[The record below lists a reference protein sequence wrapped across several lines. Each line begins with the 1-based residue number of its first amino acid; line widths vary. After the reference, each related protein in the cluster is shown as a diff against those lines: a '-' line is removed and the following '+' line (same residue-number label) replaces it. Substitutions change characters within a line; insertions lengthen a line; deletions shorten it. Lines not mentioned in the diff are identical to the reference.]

1 MILGVLSDTHLRT
14 PGGRLEALLAG
25 PLAEAEVLL
34 HAGDYTGDE
43 VLEHLELVD
52 PRPFFGVAGNMDAG
66 GAAGRLPWKRLLQF
80 AGVRVGLVHG
90 WGAPAG
96 LEERVLGSFPE
107 APDLIVFG
115 HSHRAT
121 QKRAGDALLVNP
133 GSAFERRGAP
143 QCTVALVEV
152 GAGPI
157 RVRFREAEG

>member
-25 PLAEAEVLL
+25 PLVEAEVLL

-43 VLEHLELVD
+43 VLEHLEIVD

-66 GAAGRLPWKRLLQF
+66 GAAGRLPRTRLLGF

-90 WGAPAG
+90 WGGPEG
-96 LEERVLGSFPE
+96 LEERVRGAFPE
-107 APDLIVFG
+107 RPDLIAFG

-121 QKRAGDALLVNP
+121 ERVVGGTLLVNP
-133 GSAFERRGAP
+133 GSAFDRRGAP
-143 QCTVALVEV
+143 RCTVALVEV
-152 GAGPI
+152 GKGPL